1 MSVQNVKEK
10 LDAAN
15 HQIVS
20 LLKDKIALNEKI
32 AKLSKDKWA
41 YSKTN
46 IIFPYFNLI
55 HTLVFKSILSKI
67 DKN

>member
-1 MSVQNVKEK
+1 VSVQNVKEK

-32 AKLSKDKWA
+32 AKLSKDK
-41 YSKTN
+41 
-46 IIFPYFNLI
+46 
-55 HTLVFKSILSKI
+55 
-67 DKN
+67 